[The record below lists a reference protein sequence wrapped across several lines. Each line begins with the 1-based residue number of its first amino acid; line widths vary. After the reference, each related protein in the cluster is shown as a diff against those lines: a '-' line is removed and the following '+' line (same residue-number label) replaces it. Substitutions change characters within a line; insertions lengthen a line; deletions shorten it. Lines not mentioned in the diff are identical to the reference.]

1 MSFLHSDS
9 ELKHLLDLKVD
20 VNQNQSLNQKEQN
33 QETTYG
39 DNDE

>member
-1 MSFLHSDS
+1 
-9 ELKHLLDLKVD
+9 LDLKVD

-39 DNDE
+39 DNDEWEYTVKDMMV